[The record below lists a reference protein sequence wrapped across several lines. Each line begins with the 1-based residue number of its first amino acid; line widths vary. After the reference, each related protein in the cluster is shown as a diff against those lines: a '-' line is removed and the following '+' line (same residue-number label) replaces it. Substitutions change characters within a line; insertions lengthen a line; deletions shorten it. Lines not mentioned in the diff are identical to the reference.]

1 MLIKSVI
8 PSGLQR
14 RFYFDSLIER
24 GRITNTLNQLHGN
37 RNTASFLYFSSIFID
52 EKLVIFLFCPTPG
65 QKFRLWV
72 LRGYRIRIF
81 TPEAENHRAPRPRW
95 GLSSP
100 IFIDEKLV
108 IFLFCHGVGQKFR
121 LWVLRG
127 YRIRVFTPEAENH
140 RAPWKLIRN
149 SECGIRN
156 YGIASG
162 DNISTSFTE
171 TLQGERT
178 TFAP

>member
-1 MLIKSVI
+1 MGQKFRLWVLRGYRIRI
-8 PSGLQR
+8 FTPETENHRAPRPRWGL
-14 RFYFDSLIER
+14 
-24 GRITNTLNQLHGN
+24 
-37 RNTASFLYFSSIFID
+37 SSPIFID
-52 EKLVIFLFCPTPG
+52 EKLVIFLFCPGVG

-108 IFLFCHGVGQKFR
+108 IFLFCPGVGQKFR

-127 YRIRVFTPEAENH
+127 YRIRIFTPEAENH
-140 RAPWKLIRN
+140 RAPCPRWGLSSPIFIDEKLVI
-149 SECGIRN
+149 
-156 YGIASG
+156 
-162 DNISTSFTE
+162 F
-171 TLQGERT
+171 L
-178 TFAP
+178 FAPEWGKNSGCGY